1 MDNQHGRRCCAVPNY
16 LDWQGGA
23 AGRSRLAG
31 YAAASVLPRNTQYIN
46 LVYDVG
52 DGSELQ
58 EYFRHRYAGLVRQL
72 VELELIEAESE
83 VQTILGR

>member
-1 MDNQHGRRCCAVPNY
+1 MVERLCISRTERRLRAVS
-16 LDWQGGA
+16 LWSLGK
-23 AGRSRLAG
+23 RRLAG